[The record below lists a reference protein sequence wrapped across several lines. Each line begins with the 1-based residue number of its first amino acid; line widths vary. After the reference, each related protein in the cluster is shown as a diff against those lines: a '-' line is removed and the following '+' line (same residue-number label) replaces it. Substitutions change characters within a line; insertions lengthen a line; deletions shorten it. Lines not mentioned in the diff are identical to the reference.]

1 MRQTVF
7 YTILN
12 AKAAAGAGIAIPCE
26 DYRHAIFFFATD
38 GGGDAALTVKFQ
50 GSLGAGISPVN
61 METAPAFASAA
72 SLTNMWDYIE
82 VIDLEDGSAIDG
94 DTGIAVATADD
105 YRMLEA
111 NINGLKYLCARVT
124 ARTEGEV
131 TVIVRLFND

>member
-1 MRQTVF
+1 MRQSEF

-12 AKAAAGAGIAIPCE
+12 TKAATGAGVAIQCE

-38 GGGDAALTVKFQ
+38 GGSDAALTVKFQ
-50 GSLGAGISPVN
+50 GSLGKGRTNEN
-61 METAPAFASAA
+61 MEIAPAFGSAA

-82 VIDLEDGSAIDG
+82 VIDLVDGSAIDG
-94 DTGIAVATADD
+94 DTGVAVATVDD

-111 NINGLKYLCARVT
+111 NINGLKYINARVT